1 MGREDKIKYKR
12 WITYG
17 LLVVLTLL
25 AMVAV
30 FNYKVDSLGLF
41 HKDKGLL
48 YIAKSLFAGKMVAGP
63 INYNEGEF
71 QRIIVENTPSPID
84 MVLVGSSRGMV
95 VRKRFLQTEKTFF
108 NHSLTAATLEDLMAI
123 LGLYLAKGRL
133 PGTVILS
140 LDPWMFKEKNNLTK
154 WQSIV
159 PYYKK
164 ILVEMYGKE
173 IEINL
178 SRRSKYQELINLEY
192 TLANIKGMKKKKS
205 KQLYITKTVEANN
218 FVREPDGSL
227 HFPRGRKRERSEE
240 IQPLAQWE
248 VRGWEQ
254 YSRDF
259 HVILNQRLFE
269 DFVIYLKKQGSEVIL
284 YLSPIEPIAYEKIK
298 EKFPIV
304 IEIENYLRHFASK
317 ENILLLGSYD
327 PKKYNFLSSDFFDYL
342 HGDEIVAKRIF
353 ESHPL

>member
-1 MGREDKIKYKR
+1 MGREDKIKYKG

-17 LLVVLTLL
+17 LFVVLTVL
-25 AMVAV
+25 AMIAV

-41 HKDKGLL
+41 HQDKGLL
-48 YIAKSLFAGKMVAGP
+48 YIAKSLFEGKMVAGP

-71 QRIIVENTPSPID
+71 QRIIIENSPSPID
-84 MVLVGSSRGMV
+84 MVVVGSSRGMG

-108 NHSLTAATLEDLMAI
+108 NHSMTAATLEDLMAI
-123 LGLYLAKGRL
+123 IGLYLAKGRL
-133 PGTVILS
+133 PRTIILC

-164 ILVEMYGKE
+164 ILVEIYGKD

-178 SRRSKYQELINLEY
+178 NRRSKYQELINLEY
-192 TLANIKGMKKKKS
+192 TLANIKGVKKRKS
-205 KQLYITKTVEANN
+205 KQLHITKTMEVDN

-227 HFPRGRKRERSEE
+227 HFPRGTRRERSEGTP
-240 IQPLAQWE
+240 PLAQLGG
-248 VRGWEQ
+248 RGLEH
-254 YSRDF
+254 YSKDF
-259 HVILNQRLFE
+259 YAILNQRLFE
-269 DFVIYLKKQGSEVIL
+269 DFVIYLGKQGSEVIL
-284 YLSPIEPIAYEKIK
+284 YLPPLEPVAYERIK
-298 EKFPIV
+298 EKYYIV

-317 ENILLLGSYD
+317 QNLLLLGSYD

-353 ESHPL
+353 EGHQL